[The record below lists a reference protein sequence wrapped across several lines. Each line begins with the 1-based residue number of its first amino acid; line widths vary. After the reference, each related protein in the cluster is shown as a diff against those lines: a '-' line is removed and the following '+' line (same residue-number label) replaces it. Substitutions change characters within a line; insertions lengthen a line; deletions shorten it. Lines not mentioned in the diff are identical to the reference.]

1 MAKITYTKIQKKRTG
16 KKQISQLIQFVKT
29 ISK

>member
-16 KKQISQLIQFVKT
+16 KKQTAPLIPFVKT